1 MWPAM
6 LRSEQLRYRAFN
18 DDPTKA
24 KHLPPEISQVV
35 SDKLDICTT
44 LKFASLNKL
53 GKQITS
59 QKIQNVLRL
68 ENPPFNLTKN
78 KICNSTYL
86 SLYHRNISDD
96 HMQILA
102 SAIGSGALPQL
113 RHLELHKN
121 QIGDKG
127 LRALSIEIGKG
138 SLPKLVWLD
147 LEINEIGDAG
157 IISLAIEIGKGALP
171 KLTSLDL
178 DNN

>member
-78 KICNSTYL
+78 KICNLTYL

-102 SAIGSGALPQL
+102 SAIGSGALP
-113 RHLELHKN
+113 
-121 QIGDKG
+121 
-127 LRALSIEIGKG
+127 
-138 SLPKLVWLD
+138 KLVWLD
-147 LEINEIGDAG
+147 LEENEIGDAG